1 MHTRTRPVKM
11 AGTLQRRCAN
21 CHCVVSTGAIFG
33 VWFFTVKQ
41 GIGLRFHD
49 MPTRLPF
56 DQLLVPVRQISARI
70 TAARLAGYSSGLV
83 FLPLAPSE
91 ADWRA
96 LPHGAVL
103 RGLFANKVRKAGD
116 CFHLRVGARAQTL
129 LIVACLADEAGTF
142 ERLQAAGKLARSAL
156 DGEPQSLLLWQQGCP
171 EEAANATLSATI
183 AALEAAAFR
192 FASFKSKPKR
202 RMHLARIDIA
212 PGRKLPELD
221 LTLATSAG
229 NNLARWLTALPPNTL
244 DARGYRRF
252 LQELARRLKLGFK
265 FYGETDL
272 KRLGAGAFLAV
283 ARGNGTRDA
292 GIAHLS
298 YRPRG
303 AASRGSR
310 TGAVSRGSRTG
321 AALSLVG
328 KGVCFDTGGT
338 NLKPHKSMLDMHT
351 DMEGSAVAVGS
362 LYALHALRS
371 PLAVDCWLA
380 ITENRI
386 GPLAYK
392 PQDVVRAFN
401 GTTIQVIHTD
411 AEGRMIL
418 ADALGLAAARKP
430 RAIIDYATLTGACV
444 YALTERY
451 SGAFTNR
458 PEARD
463 LIESA
468 GSSSGERVWCFPMDA
483 DFDTD
488 LESGVADIMQCA
500 ADGKGDHILAARFL
514 SRFVPKEIAWLHL
527 DLAAGSRH
535 GGLGHIATEITG
547 FGVRYTLDLLRR
559 GWPPAR

>member
-1 MHTRTRPVKM
+1 
-11 AGTLQRRCAN
+11 
-21 CHCVVSTGAIFG
+21 
-33 VWFFTVKQ
+33 
-41 GIGLRFHD
+41 
-49 MPTRLPF
+49 MPIRLAL
-56 DQLLVPVRQISARI
+56 DQLLVPVRQISARMS
-70 TAARLAGYSSGLV
+70 ASLLARYSSAMV
-83 FLPLAPSE
+83 FLPLTPTE
-91 ADWRA
+91 ADWKA

-103 RGLFANKVRKAGD
+103 RALYARKVRKAGD
-116 CFHLRVGARAQTL
+116 CFHLRVGAQAQTL
-129 LIVACLADEAGTF
+129 LVVACLADEASTF
-142 ERLQAAGKLARSAL
+142 ERLQAAAKLSRGAL
-156 DGEPQSLLLWQQGCP
+156 DGDPQSLLLWQQGC
-171 EEAANATLSATI
+171 ETEAANATLNAAV

-192 FASFKSKPKR
+192 FASFKSKPKTR
-202 RMHLARIDIA
+202 QRLERIDIA
-212 PGRKLPELD
+212 AAGKLPQLD
-221 LTLATSAG
+221 LTLATAAG

-244 DARGYRRF
+244 DARTYRRM
-252 LQELARRLKLGFK
+252 LQELAARLGLGFK
-265 FYGETDL
+265 FYGETEL

-283 ARGNGTRDA
+283 SRGNGTRDA
-292 GIAHLS
+292 GIVHLS

-303 AASRGSR
+303 AA
-310 TGAVSRGSRTG
+310 AP
-321 AALSLVG
+321 ALSLVG
-328 KGVCFDTGGT
+328 KGICFDTGGT
-338 NLKPHKSMLDMHT
+338 NLKPHKSMLDMHI

-392 PQDVVRAFN
+392 PQDVVRAHN

-411 AEGRMIL
+411 AEGRMVL
-418 ADALGLAAARKP
+418 ADALSLAAARKP

-458 PEARD
+458 PEMRD

-468 GSSSGERVWCFPMDA
+468 GGSSGERVWCFPMDA

-488 LESGVADIMQCA
+488 LESSVADVMQCA

-527 DLAAGSRH
+527 DLAAGTRH

-547 FGVRYTLDLLRR
+547 FGVRFTLDLLRL
-559 GWPPAR
+559 GWPPAAFAPKAARASTAGARASKPARK

>member
-1 MHTRTRPVKM
+1 LSN
-11 AGTLQRRCAN
+11 GT
-21 CHCVVSTGAIFG
+21 IFG

-49 MPTRLPF
+49 MPTRLPL
-56 DQLLVPVRQISARI
+56 DQLLVPVRQIGARV
-70 TAARLAGYSSGLV
+70 TVSRLAGYSSALV
-83 FLPLAPSE
+83 FLPLAPAAS
-91 ADWRA
+91 DWAA

-103 RGLFANKVRKAGD
+103 RGLFAQKVRKAGD
-116 CFHLRVGARAQTL
+116 CFHLRVGTRAQTL
-129 LIVACLADEAGTF
+129 LIVACLADEASTF

-156 DGEPQSLLLWQQGCP
+156 DGEPQTLLLWQQGCAAP
-171 EEAANATLSATI
+171 AANATLSATV

-192 FASFKSKPKR
+192 FASFKSKPKG
-202 RMHLARIDIA
+202 HAKLARIDIA
-212 PGRKLPELD
+212 SAGKLPDLD
-221 LTLATSAG
+221 LTLATAAG

-252 LQELARRLKLGFK
+252 LQELSRRLKLGFK
-265 FYGETDL
+265 FYGEPEL
-272 KRLGAGAFLAV
+272 RRLGAGAFLAV
-283 ARGNGTRDA
+283 SRGNGTRDA
-292 GIAHLS
+292 GIARLT

-303 AASRGSR
+303 AAAP
-310 TGAVSRGSRTG
+310 AV
-321 AALSLVG
+321 SLVG
-328 KGVCFDTGGT
+328 KGICFDTGGT
-338 NLKPHKSMLDMHT
+338 NLKPHKGMLDMHM

-362 LYALHALRS
+362 LYALHSLRS

-380 ITENRI
+380 ITENLI

-392 PQDVVRAFN
+392 PQEVVCAHN

-411 AEGRMIL
+411 AEGRMVL
-418 ADALGLAAARKP
+418 ADTLSLAAARKP

-458 PEARD
+458 PQARE

-468 GSSSGERVWCFPMDA
+468 GTSSGERVWCFPMDA

-488 LESGVADIMQCA
+488 LESSVADVLQCA
-500 ADGKGDHILAARFL
+500 TEGKGDHILAARFL
-514 SRFVPKEIAWLHL
+514 SRFVPKEIPWLHL

-535 GGLGHIATEITG
+535 GGLAHIGSEITG

-559 GWPPAR
+559 GWPPAAARPARK

>member
-1 MHTRTRPVKM
+1 
-11 AGTLQRRCAN
+11 
-21 CHCVVSTGAIFG
+21 
-33 VWFFTVKQ
+33 
-41 GIGLRFHD
+41 
-49 MPTRLPF
+49 MPIRLPF

-70 TAARLAGYSSGLV
+70 TASLLARYSSALL
-83 FLPLAPSE
+83 FLPLAPTD
-91 ADWRA
+91 ADFRA

-103 RGLFANKVRKAGD
+103 RGLYARKVHKAGD
-116 CFHLRVGARAQTL
+116 CFHLRVGASAQTL
-129 LIVACLADEAGTF
+129 LIVACVADEASTF
-142 ERLQAAGKLARSAL
+142 ERLQAAGKLARTAT
-156 DGEPQSLLLWQQGCP
+156 DGEPQSLLVWQQGCALGP
-171 EEAANATLSATI
+171 ANATLSATI

-192 FASFKSKPKR
+192 FASFKSKPKPR
-202 RMHLARIDIA
+202 ERLARIDIVA
-212 PGRKLPELD
+212 AKKLPDLD
-221 LTLATSAG
+221 ITLATAAG

-244 DARGYRRF
+244 DARGYRRL

-265 FYGETDL
+265 FYGESEL

-283 ARGNGTRDA
+283 SSGNGTRDA
-292 GIAHLS
+292 GIAYLS

-303 AASRGSR
+303 AAAA
-310 TGAVSRGSRTG
+310 AV
-321 AALSLVG
+321 SLVG
-328 KGVCFDTGGT
+328 KGICFDTGGT

-371 PLAVDCWLA
+371 RQSVDCWLA

-392 PQDVVRAFN
+392 PQDVIRAYN

-411 AEGRMIL
+411 AEGRMVL

-468 GSSSGERVWCFPMDA
+468 GASSGERVWCFPMDA

-488 LESGVADIMQCA
+488 LDSTVADVLQCA
-500 ADGKGDHILAARFL
+500 TDGKGDHILAARFL

-535 GGLGHIATEITG
+535 GGLAHIATEITG

-559 GWPPAR
+559 GWPPAK

>member
-1 MHTRTRPVKM
+1 
-11 AGTLQRRCAN
+11 
-21 CHCVVSTGAIFG
+21 
-33 VWFFTVKQ
+33 
-41 GIGLRFHD
+41 
-49 MPTRLPF
+49 MPARLPF
-56 DQLLVPVRQISARI
+56 DQLLVPVRHIGARV
-70 TAARLAGYSSGLV
+70 TASRLAVYSSALV
-83 FLPLAPSE
+83 FLPLAPAD
-91 ADWRA
+91 ADWKL

-103 RGLFANKVRKAGD
+103 RGLFANKVHKAGD
-116 CFHLRVGARAQTL
+116 CFHLRVGTRAQTL
-129 LIVACLADEAGTF
+129 LIVACLAEEASTF

-156 DGEPQSLLLWQQGCP
+156 DGEPQSLLLWQQGCAP
-171 EEAANATLSATI
+171 SAANATLNATI

-192 FASFKSKPKR
+192 FASFKSKPKPR
-202 RMHLARIDIA
+202 ARLVRIDVA
-212 PGRKLPELD
+212 SGRKLPELD
-221 LTLATSAG
+221 LTLATAAG

-244 DARGYRRF
+244 DARGYRRY

-265 FYGETDL
+265 FYGEAEL

-283 ARGNGTRDA
+283 SRGNGTRDA
-292 GIAHLS
+292 GIARLT
-298 YRPRG
+298 YRPAPRRG
-303 AASRGSR
+303 APRSAGP
-310 TGAVSRGSRTG
+310 
-321 AALSLVG
+321 ALSLVG

-362 LYALHALRS
+362 LHAMHAMRS
-371 PLAVDCWLA
+371 PTPVDCWLA

-392 PQDVVRAFN
+392 PQDVVRAHN

-411 AEGRMIL
+411 AEGRMVL
-418 ADALGLAAARKP
+418 ADTLSLAAARKP
-430 RAIIDYATLTGACV
+430 RAIIDYATLTGTCV

-468 GSSSGERVWCFPMDA
+468 GTTSGERVWCFPMDA

-488 LESGVADIMQCA
+488 LESTVADVLQCA

-514 SRFVPKEIAWLHL
+514 SRFVPKEIPWLHL

-535 GGLGHIATEITG
+535 GGLAHIATEITG
-547 FGVRYTLDLLRR
+547 FGVRYTLDLVRR
-559 GWPPAR
+559 GWPPAPAAKRTASRTAAGTATRAGKRTAAGQ